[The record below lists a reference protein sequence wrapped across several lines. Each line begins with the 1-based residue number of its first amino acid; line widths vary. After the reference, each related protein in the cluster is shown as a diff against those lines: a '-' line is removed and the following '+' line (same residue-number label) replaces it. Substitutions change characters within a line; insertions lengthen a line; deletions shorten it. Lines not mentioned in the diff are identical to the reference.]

1 MVENKIPILEPIH
14 YIGWTLTTAA
24 IVGIFHLMKVHC
36 LHTPWYNVL
45 ILFGIIAVV
54 DTINHFLKIQ

>member
-14 YIGWTLTTAA
+14 YIGWFLVTAA
-24 IVGIFHLMKVHC
+24 IVGVFHLLGIHS

-45 ILFGIIAVV
+45 ILFAVIAVM
-54 DTINHFLKIQ
+54 DTVNNFLKVQ